1 MQIYRLDTLKL
12 GRVKKKCIPKR
23 SSQCMEEYKQYME
36 KELLSVDSKLLQILT
51 YMPFIGFEPGTHVL
65 TL

>member
-1 MQIYRLDTLKL
+1 MQIYKLDTLKL
-12 GRVKKKCIPKR
+12 ERVKKKCIPKR
-23 SSQCMEEYKQYME
+23 SLQCMEEYKQYME
-36 KELLSVDSKLLQILT
+36 KELLSDSKLLQILT